1 MLRPRSRVVAVALAL
16 IGTIHPGVALLS
28 VSVLSF
34 GLAVAFGL
42 ELIGALPGT
51 NPDEPSLLSVTTD
64 ATR

>member
-1 MLRPRSRVVAVALAL
+1 MALAL